1 MQEKT
6 LQDYIDEAEAKSD
19 LQNSLI
25 EKAVTLHGRDFAFSA
40 VAGMAFAL
48 LTSEQLVQLNE
59 IAQKWIDEKKEGVA

>member
-6 LQDYIDEAEAKSD
+6 ALEAKID
-19 LQNSLI
+19 LQHSLI
-25 EKAVTLHGRDFAFSA
+25 EKAVTLHGRDYAFST

-59 IAQKWIDEKKEGVA
+59 LAQKWIDEKKEGVA